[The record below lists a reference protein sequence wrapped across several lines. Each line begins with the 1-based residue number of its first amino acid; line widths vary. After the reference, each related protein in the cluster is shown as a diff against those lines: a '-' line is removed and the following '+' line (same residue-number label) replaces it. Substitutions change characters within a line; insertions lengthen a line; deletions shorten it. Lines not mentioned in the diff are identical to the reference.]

1 MKAAFSFVLAALL
14 AAGAATVFADLYRW
28 VDQNGN
34 VQYSDKPPP
43 AGARIQKPQQIKKKS
58 EKKNS
63 AAAPAAADKPAPDT
77 APATGPKTPAEQEA
91 DFRKR
96 QVEKSE
102 KEAAE
107 QKGREEAAA
116 KERNCAQAR
125 AQVVTLKTGR
135 VTRPNARGEQEYLND
150 QQIAAETKAAEKA
163 VSDWC
168 K

>member
-43 AGARIQKPQQIKKKS
+43 AGARVQDQQQIKKKA
-58 EKKNS
+58 EKKGS
-63 AAAPAAADKPAPDT
+63 GAAGKT
-77 APATGPKTPAEQEA
+77 APKTAAVPAGKTVAEQEA
-91 DFRKR
+91 EFRKR

-102 KEAAE
+102 KEAAA
-107 QKGREEAAA
+107 QKAKDDAAA
-116 KERNCAQAR
+116 KQRNCASAKANVAALQ
-125 AQVVTLKTGR
+125 TGR
-135 VTRPNARGEQEYLND
+135 ASRPNARGEAEYLD
-150 QQIAAETKAAEKA
+150 DKQTAEEMKFAQQA
-163 VSDWC
+163 VKDWC